1 MNRCLQRVTS
11 GALLLLFTAGPTWA
25 ACCYFAAKNKDVLQP
40 AQKAFITWDPDLKIE
55 SFIVQPKFQGNAEN
69 FGMVVPT
76 PGRPTL
82 AEAPRDFFKAIAV
95 FTILKQ
101 RKFPE
106 SKIVW
111 MGGVGRRGAPGA
123 GIGGVF
129 GGGSMPGRRST
140 VRILEAGIV
149 GTLDY
154 KIITAERADDLYTW
168 LKENHYHYAGD
179 EETLD
184 HYVKKGWYFTV
195 MRIDPGQMKA
205 RPNGKYEGDVSPTR
219 FRFSSQQLVYP
230 LRITQISV
238 RDKTEALLYIQAP
251 YKVDLPGDMTY
262 QYQWVPMLQNA
273 KGWYKKGIFGDEVL
287 PGGGD
292 NWLGSIEAHS
302 ADLLH
307 RGNELGFTFRAGA
320 RPVANSQGRIAT
332 TLEWARRIT
341 PEDILL
347 LHGDAPYSDT
357 LPDVDEGFDR
367 EELRKDPQLMEEA
380 GKVIMARI
388 NRYLEERPGGYLVRE
403 APKEDI
409 ENLNILAD
417 YLREGQFIT
426 KIRKTFTIGEMNED
440 LLLVRAGLG
449 GQHDSSEY
457 VEVLPTSPP

>member
-1 MNRCLQRVTS
+1 MNRCLRRAAS
-11 GALLLLFTAGPTWA
+11 SALLLLLTAGPTWA

-40 AQKAFITWDPDLKIE
+40 AQKAFITWDPELKIE

-82 AEAPRDFFKAIAV
+82 AEAPHDFFKAIAV

-111 MGGVGRRGAPGA
+111 TGAGRRGAPGV
-123 GIGGVF
+123 GT
-129 GGGSMPGRRST
+129 GGGLLGRQRPQRRST
-140 VRILEAGIV
+140 VRVLEAGIV

-184 HYVKKGWYFTV
+184 YYVKKGWYFTV
-195 MRIDPGQMKA
+195 MRIDPGQMKE
-205 RPNGKYEGDVSPTR
+205 RPDGKYEGDVSPTR

-273 KGWYKKGIFGDEVL
+273 KGWYKKGIFGDKVL

-292 NWLGSIEAHS
+292 NWLGSIEPHI

-307 RGNELGFTFRAGA
+307 RGNELGFTFRSGA
-320 RPVANSQGRIAT
+320 RPAANSQGRIAT

-341 PEDILL
+341 PEDVLL

-380 GKVIMARI
+380 RKVIMARI

-440 LLLVRAGLG
+440 LLLVPAGLG

>member
-1 MNRCLQRVTS
+1 MNRYLQGAAS
-11 GALLLLFTAGPTWA
+11 GALLLLLTAGPTWA

-40 AQKAFITWDPDLKIE
+40 AQKAFITWDPELKIE

-111 MGGVGRRGAPGA
+111 MGAGRRAAPGA
-123 GIGGVF
+123 GPGRSF
-129 GGGSMPGRRST
+129 GGGQRLRRRST
-140 VRILEAGIV
+140 VTVLEAGIV

-184 HYVKKGWYFTV
+184 YYVKKGWYFTV
-195 MRIDPGQMKA
+195 MRIDPEQMKE
-205 RPNGKYEGDVSPTR
+205 RPDGKYEGDVSPTR

-273 KGWYKKGIFGDEVL
+273 KGWYKKGIFGEEIL

-292 NWLGSIEAHS
+292 NWLGSIEPHV
-302 ADLLH
+302 ADLVR
-307 RGNELGFTFRAGA
+307 RGNELGFTFRSGA

-357 LPDVDEGFDR
+357 VPDVDEGFDR
-367 EELRKDPQLMEEA
+367 EELSRDPQLMEQA
-380 GKVIMARI
+380 RKVIMARI

-409 ENLNILAD
+409 ENLKILAD

-426 KIRKTFTIGEMNED
+426 KIRKTFTVGEMNED
-440 LLLVRAGLG
+440 LLIVPAGLG
-449 GQHDSSEY
+449 GEHDSSEY